1 MKNIDENAKKHL
13 GIKKLLVLIAV
24 ITAIAAII
32 CFAAPTLRKSNA
44 ISTTGENVL
53 NSMRPA
59 ALAVSYYSA
68 QDIAALSEK
77 PVIDASY
84 KNIAGLLAQFSD
96 LQSYD
101 SVYII
106 SRGADKNYKYIID
119 GRYRDN
125 GKAGTDYFAPA
136 ADYPTDNGYKAVKSA
151 ADKIYSGK
159 STGDYASSLV
169 TRADLKQLVAVC
181 LPIYGAAHSVSA
193 ILCIEADPGN
203 TAYHMVGSVNLY
215 YAALILLGICAVCV
229 ILLFIGKKFGQ
240 FRDNRRAAKEA
251 KQAAESA
258 SAEPMLEADDP
269 IFADNSDAP
278 IEPPVNTADSE
289 YVSVDNSEDIP
300 NEAQP

>member
-1 MKNIDENAKKHL
+1 MKNLDENAKKHL
-13 GIKKLLVLIAV
+13 GIKKLLALIAV

-32 CFAAPTLRKSNA
+32 CFAAPALRKSNS
-44 ISTTGENVL
+44 ISATGENVL
-53 NSMRPA
+53 SSMRPA

-77 PVIDASY
+77 PVIDANY

-96 LQSYD
+96 LQGYE

-125 GKAGTDYFAPA
+125 GKSGTDYFAPA

-159 STGDYASSLV
+159 STGDFASSLV

-181 LPIYGAAHSVSA
+181 LPIYGVAHSVSA

-229 ILLFIGKKFGQ
+229 IMLFLGKKVGQ
-240 FRDNRRAAKEA
+240 FRDNRRTAKAEKEA
-251 KQAAESA
+251 AANA
-258 SAEPMLEADDP
+258 SSEPMLEADDP
-269 IFADNSDAP
+269 IFADNSDSSVV
-278 IEPPVNTADSE
+278 PPAAGEDNVLTEHSEEVN
-289 YVSVDNSEDIP
+289 
-300 NEAQP
+300 NETPF

>member
-1 MKNIDENAKKHL
+1 MKNLDENAKKHL
-13 GIKKLLVLIAV
+13 GIKKLLALIAV

-32 CFAAPTLRKSNA
+32 CFAAPTLRKSNS
-44 ISTTGENVL
+44 ISATGENVL
-53 NSMRPA
+53 SSMRPA
-59 ALAVSYYSA
+59 ALAVSYYSS

-77 PVIDASY
+77 PVIDANY

-96 LQSYD
+96 LQGYE

-125 GKAGTDYFAPA
+125 GKSGTDYFAPA
-136 ADYPTDNGYKAVKSA
+136 ADYPADNGYKAVKSA

-159 STGDYASSLV
+159 STGDFASSLV

-181 LPIYGAAHSVSA
+181 LPIYGVAHSVSA

-229 ILLFIGKKFGQ
+229 ILLFVGKKVGQ
-240 FRDNRRAAKEA
+240 FRDNRRTAKAEKEA
-251 KQAAESA
+251 AASV
-258 SAEPMLEADDP
+258 SSEPMLEADDP
-269 IFADNSDAP
+269 IFTDNSDSSVV
-278 IEPPVNTADSE
+278 PPAAGEDNVLTEHSEEVN
-289 YVSVDNSEDIP
+289 
-300 NEAQP
+300 NETPF

>member
-1 MKNIDENAKKHL
+1 MKNLDENAKKHL

-44 ISTTGENVL
+44 ISATGENVL
-53 NSMRPA
+53 SSMRPA

-229 ILLFIGKKFGQ
+229 ILLFVGKKFGQ

-251 KQAAESA
+251 KQAAA
-258 SAEPMLEADDP
+258 NTTAEPMLEADDP
-269 IFADNSDAP
+269 IFADNSDSP
-278 IEPPVNTADSE
+278 VDPPAAGEDNVLTEHSEEVN
-289 YVSVDNSEDIP
+289 
-300 NEAQP
+300 NETPF

>member
-1 MKNIDENAKKHL
+1 MKNLDENAKKHL
-13 GIKKLLVLIAV
+13 GIKKLLALIAV

-32 CFAAPTLRKSNA
+32 CFAAPMLRKSNS
-44 ISTTGENVL
+44 ISATGENVL
-53 NSMRPA
+53 SSMRPA
-59 ALAVSYYSA
+59 ALAVSYYSS

-77 PVIDASY
+77 PVIDANY

-96 LQSYD
+96 LQGYD

-125 GKAGTDYFAPA
+125 GKSGTDYFAPA

-159 STGDYASSLV
+159 STGDFASSLV

-181 LPIYGAAHSVSA
+181 LPIYGVAHSVSA
-193 ILCIEADPGN
+193 ILCIEANPGN

-229 ILLFIGKKFGQ
+229 ILLFVGKKVGQ
-240 FRDNRRAAKEA
+240 FRDNRRAAKAEKEA
-251 KQAAESA
+251 AASA
-258 SAEPMLEADDP
+258 SSEPMLEADDP
-269 IFADNSDAP
+269 IFTDNSDSSVV
-278 IEPPVNTADSE
+278 PPAAGEDNVLTEHSEEVN
-289 YVSVDNSEDIP
+289 
-300 NEAQP
+300 NETPF